1 MKTRYRTIV
10 IMTLTLAV
18 TSAYATNR
26 TIGKT
31 VAHESQLVYLGDLN
45 LKEPGQASEAQRRIR
60 LAARKVCDVR
70 EGRLTLAEKV
80 SRKACYERALD
91 DARRVIDGG
100 TNRAE

>member
-1 MKTRYRTIV
+1 MKTRYRTIA

-26 TIGKT
+26 TIGPA
-31 VAHESQLVYLGDLN
+31 VSHESQLVYLGDLD
-45 LKEPGQASEAQRRIR
+45 LQDPGEANEAQRRIG

-70 EGRLTLAEKV
+70 QGRLTLAEKV
-80 SRKACYERALD
+80 SRNACYDRALD

-100 TNRAE
+100 SVRAE